1 MHSLGSAPDQ
11 RGGVESCAKASRSTS
26 RDQTMRSAN
35 AWRTRM
41 AVQRV
46 RIEPSRNLIS
56 AEPDSHCRSGEP
68 SRSSDTKA
76 ETSAR
81 HPQGQWVEGPR
92 EPSVH
97 RTTETG
103 SRGPG
108 KTPKTS
114 CANTRFG
121 CIGTRCRAFSF
132 GWIIFFDRAESEHS
146 CGLDS
151 DRNASGFQREN
162 LRRCAV
168 GVLRASP
175 GAIQGPEIRETAV
188 RPCQGGAG
196 GGRQGRSRA
205 LGHRPGHADSSN
217 TTLLCAGSS
226 LMPSVPADLN
236 WRKSMGE

>member
-1 MHSLGSAPDQ
+1 MREGFAVDLKGSDDAKCECVAHAHGSSTGEGQALTKPEYRQSLTAIAARGSLQEAPIQ
-11 RGGVESCAKASRSTS
+11 RQK
-26 RDQTMRSAN
+26 
-35 AWRTRM
+35 
-41 AVQRV
+41 
-46 RIEPSRNLIS
+46 
-56 AEPDSHCRSGEP
+56 
-68 SRSSDTKA
+68 
-76 ETSAR
+76 TSAR

-97 RTTETG
+97 RTAETG

-162 LRRCAV
+162 LPRCAV
-168 GVLRASP
+168 GVLCASP
-175 GAIQGPEIRETAV
+175 GTIQR
-188 RPCQGGAG
+188 R
-196 GGRQGRSRA
+196 R
-205 LGHRPGHADSSN
+205 
-217 TTLLCAGSS
+217 
-226 LMPSVPADLN
+226 PADLN
-236 WRKSMGE
+236 WRGSMRK